1 MSFGTARYLKR
12 QKNTNIFFS
21 SEMNFFYNLHVSLAL
36 HPQLTSPYPVEN
48 FLQSL
53 KEIDRMNYIPCH
65 RKCFTY
71 VIKTIENL
79 TTYSRKPGDYNGT
92 IIFEIDIMKNSF
104 WRNWKI
110 AKMALMN
117 PCMKFVIVSAVF
129 CWAKWS
135 VILVLTVAKNVNFK
149 LSGDEFFMMSISKIM
164 VPL

>member
-53 KEIDRMNYIPCH
+53 KEID
-65 RKCFTY
+65 

-117 PCMKFVIVSAVF
+117 PCMKFEIFFDQNHSFEAL
-129 CWAKWS
+129 WKWQ
-135 VILVLTVAKNVNFK
+135 L
-149 LSGDEFFMMSISKIM
+149 GKIFITCPR
-164 VPL
+164 VRQIQDLCKKKCKKGIF